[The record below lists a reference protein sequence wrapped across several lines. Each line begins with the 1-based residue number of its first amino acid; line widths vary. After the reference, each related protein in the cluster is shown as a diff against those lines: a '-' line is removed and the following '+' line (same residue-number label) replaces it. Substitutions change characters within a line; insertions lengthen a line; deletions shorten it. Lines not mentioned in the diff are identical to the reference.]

1 MIIGI
6 CLLDIHISQSQ
17 SLKNKRMVIKAI
29 KESLRNRFNISIAE
43 VEFQDLWQR
52 SKLAVVA
59 VSNKKKVVERI
70 FSSILQHIESNGDC
84 ELNHIETEFIY

>member
-29 KESLRNRFNISIAE
+29 KDSLKKRFNISIAE

-59 VSNKKKVVERI
+59 VSNQKKVVERI
-70 FSSILQHIESNGDC
+70 FSSILQLIESNGNC